1 MGGGDKNTNFNTME
15 TTKHINLNYL
25 NTIADG
31 NDAFVKE
38 MLQMLRAEIPS
49 LLDEIQTT
57 LQEKNWHRLN
67 RIAHKLKPHFEMLGI
82 NSIYEDIRNIEN
94 FSLEQTN
101 LEQIPGLV
109 NKVIDTCQ
117 QALLEL
123 KSEYL

>member
-1 MGGGDKNTNFNTME
+1 MVGGKNANFNTME

-31 NDAFVKE
+31 SNAFVKE
-38 MLQMLRAEIPS
+38 MLLMLSSEMPS
-49 LLDEIQTT
+49 LLEEMQTT

-82 NSIYEDIRNIEN
+82 NSVYEDIRSIEN

-101 LEQIPGLV
+101 LEQIPDLV

-117 QALLEL
+117 QALVEL